1 MEDTDNANVVAR
13 SEVLARIANGSNTW
27 VITYPEALFE
37 KVPSQKILVENTFRL
52 DVGKSYSIDFINEL
66 LLEYQFERL
75 DFVYE
80 PGQFA
85 IRGGIIDVFSYA
97 NDFPFRIEF
106 FGDEVESIR
115 TFDAANQLSLS
126 SHKFLSILPNIQG
139 QMSQNGVASIFSFI
153 GENSTVWLSSF
164 ERIES
169 ALHKEFEKAKDV
181 FNKLTI
187 SRPESSPEA
196 LFLSPIEFLKNVSKV
211 PILEFGP
218 DYHFTPSDKFVFNFI
233 VFI

>member
-1 MEDTDNANVVAR
+1 MSWNNHGTYWHIDHIKPCASFDLTNNDALHMCYNW
-13 SEVLARIANGSNTW
+13 SNLR
-27 VITYPEALFE
+27 PLSALE
-37 KVPSQKILVENTFRL
+37 NLSKGDKV
-52 DVGKSYSIDFINEL
+52 DNEL

-164 ERIES
+164 ERI
-169 ALHKEFEKAKDV
+169 
-181 FNKLTI
+181 
-187 SRPESSPEA
+187 
-196 LFLSPIEFLKNVSKV
+196 
-211 PILEFGP
+211 
-218 DYHFTPSDKFVFNFI
+218 
-233 VFI
+233 